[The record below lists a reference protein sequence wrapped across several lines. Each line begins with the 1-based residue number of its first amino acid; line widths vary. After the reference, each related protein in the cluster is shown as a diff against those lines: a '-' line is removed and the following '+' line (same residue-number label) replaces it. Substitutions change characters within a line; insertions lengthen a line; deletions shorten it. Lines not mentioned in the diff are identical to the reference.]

1 MPTAAGISYA
11 LFDDGNKAQPPVI
24 LIHGAGS
31 NHTVWPAEIRRL
43 AGQRVLAIDLP
54 GHGRSS
60 GVALQSIAA
69 YGDQMIELLAALGLY
84 QAVFVG
90 HSMGGAIAL
99 DVAARYP
106 NNVAGLGL
114 IATGAYLGVDRD
126 FLANLGNPVTVPTAM
141 AAFQKRAFGPGVS
154 PLLANRCMQALR
166 EARPSVLNG
175 DWRACAEFDMRES
188 ITRVEAPA
196 WVIAGGEDQ
205 LTPVAYAHFLAERL
219 PAARLQ
225 ILPTAGHMVMLE
237 QTSKVVQGL
246 QQFLAALAQARFSA
260 SRVRLPSPAQISAMQ
275 KKNY

>member
-1 MPTAAGISYA
+1 MPTTAGIYYA
-11 LFDDGNKAQPPVI
+11 LYEDGNKDQPPVI

-60 GVALQSIAA
+60 GVALQSISA
-69 YGDQMIELLAALGLY
+69 YADQMIELLAGLGLY

-114 IATGAYLGVDRD
+114 IATGAYLGVDRG
-126 FLANLGNPVTVPTAM
+126 FLENLGNPVTVPTAM
-141 AAFQKRAFGPGVS
+141 AAFQGRAFGSGVS
-154 PLLANRCMQALR
+154 PLVASRCMQALR
-166 EARPSVLNG
+166 EARPSVLHG
-175 DWRACAEFDMRES
+175 DWRACANFDMRES
-188 ITRVEAPA
+188 ITRVEAPT
-196 WVIAGGEDQ
+196 WVIAGGEDK

-225 ILPTAGHMVMLE
+225 VIPSAGHMVMLE
-237 QTSKVVQGL
+237 QTSKVVHGL